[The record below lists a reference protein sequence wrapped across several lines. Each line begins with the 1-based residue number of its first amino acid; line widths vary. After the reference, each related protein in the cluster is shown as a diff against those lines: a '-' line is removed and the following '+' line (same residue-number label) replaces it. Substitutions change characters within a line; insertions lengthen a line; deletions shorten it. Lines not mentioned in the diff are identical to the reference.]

1 MTVDIPP
8 QQPDIT
14 ARQRILDT
22 AAGLL
27 SERGYGETS
36 LRILASEVGIKA
48 ASVYYH
54 FDSKEALYV
63 EVLQAG
69 MDIMID
75 RFEEVAGTDGT
86 SGRGRLQAHVS
97 GHLDALH
104 SNLQYTA
111 LHVSEFRTA
120 PPSVRAALVPR
131 RDEYESMWTD
141 LLTDILPDISRSEI
155 SILRLSLFGAM
166 NSSIDWFD
174 AAKGGFGEFSDVITD
189 AFWAGATTRKRRV
202 AS

>member
-1 MTVDIPP
+1 M
-8 QQPDIT
+8 DIT
-14 ARQRILDT
+14 ARQRILDA

-27 SERGYGETS
+27 SARGYGETS
-36 LRILASEVGIKA
+36 LRVLASEVGIKA

-54 FDSKEALYV
+54 FASKEALYV

-75 RFEEVAGTDGT
+75 RFEEVAAAEPS
-86 SGRGRLQAHVS
+86 SGRSRLQAHVS

-120 PPSVRAALVPR
+120 PPSVRELLVPR
-131 RDEYESMWTD
+131 RDEYESMWTT
-141 LLTDILPDISRSEI
+141 LLTDIFPDTPSSEI

-174 AAKGGFGEFSDVITD
+174 AAKGGLGEFSDVITD
-189 AFWAGATTRKRRV
+189 AFWAGADNRKRR
-202 AS
+202 AA

>member
-1 MTVDIPP
+1 MTVDPS
-8 QQPDIT
+8 
-14 ARQRILDT
+14 ARQRILDA

-27 SERGYGETS
+27 SQRGYGDTS
-36 LRILASEVGIKA
+36 LRLIASDVGIKA

-75 RFEEVAGTDGT
+75 RFETVEGVAYHSD
-86 SGRGRLQAHVS
+86 RDRLQAHVS

-120 PPSVRAALVPR
+120 PAAVRKQLVPR
-131 RDEYESMWTD
+131 RDEYESLWTD
-141 LLTDILPDISRSEI
+141 LLTAVLPTTPASEI
-155 SILRLSLFGAM
+155 SILRLGLFGAM

-174 AAKGGFGEFSDVITD
+174 AAKGGLGDFSDVITD
-189 AFWAGATTRKRRV
+189 AFWAGADNRKRRI

>member
-1 MTVDIPP
+1 MDL
-8 QQPDIT
+8 T
-14 ARQRILDT
+14 ARRRILDT

-27 SERGYGETS
+27 STRGYGETS
-36 LRILASEVGIKA
+36 LRLLASEVGIKA

-75 RFEEVAGTDGT
+75 RFEEVDD
-86 SGRGRLQAHVS
+86 SRESSDRGRLQAHVS

-120 PPSVRAALVPR
+120 PPSVRDLLVPR
-131 RDEYESMWTD
+131 RDEYESMWTS
-141 LLTDILPDISRSEI
+141 LLADILPNTPTSEI

-174 AAKGGFGEFSDVITD
+174 AAKGGLGEFSDVITD
-189 AFWAGATTRKRRV
+189 AFWAGADNRKKRV

>member
-1 MTVDIPP
+1 MDL
-8 QQPDIT
+8 T

-27 SERGYGETS
+27 STRGYGETS
-36 LRILASEVGIKA
+36 LRLLASEVGIKA
-48 ASVYYH
+48 ASLYYH

-75 RFEEVAGTDGT
+75 RFEEVDD
-86 SGRGRLQAHVS
+86 SRESSDRGRLQAHVS

-120 PPSVRAALVPR
+120 PPSVRDLLVPR
-131 RDEYESMWTD
+131 RDEYESMWTS
-141 LLTDILPDISRSEI
+141 LLADILPNTPTSEI

-174 AAKGGFGEFSDVITD
+174 AAKGGLGEFSDVITD
-189 AFWAGATTRKRRV
+189 AFWAGADNRKKRV

>member
-1 MTVDIPP
+1 MTVDPS
-8 QQPDIT
+8 
-14 ARQRILDT
+14 ARQRILDA

-36 LRILASEVGIKA
+36 LRLLASEVGIKA

-54 FDSKEALYV
+54 FDSKEALYT

-75 RFEEVAGTDGT
+75 RFEVVEHADFA
-86 SGRGRLQAHVS
+86 SGRSRLQAHVN

-120 PPSVRAALVPR
+120 PATVREQLVPR
-131 RDEYESMWTD
+131 RDEYESMWTE
-141 LLTDILPDISRSEI
+141 LLTAVLPETPTTEI
-155 SILRLSLFGAM
+155 SILRLGLFGAM

-174 AAKGGFGEFSDVITD
+174 ASRGGLEEFSDVITD
-189 AFWAGATTRKRRV
+189 AFWAGADNRKRRI